1 MKPICEQCPLK
12 NKSKEACQRRGC
24 KDAEPL
30 PELPPPPPPLQFFP
44 MHEGET
50 LKMSDAKLFI
60 KELNHHN
67 GSFVGLVE
75 SLRDGSQKYGHF
87 GSYVTEGRYYKFT
100 VIRMDLNGPY
110 PEVIWE
116 VMDEGTERFHREG
129 STGAQF
135 LLYWQNG
142 KFSFDLDS

>member
-1 MKPICEQCPLK
+1 
-12 NKSKEACQRRGC
+12 
-24 KDAEPL
+24 
-30 PELPPPPPPLQFFP
+30 

-50 LKMSDAKLFI
+50 LRMSDAKLFI
-60 KELNHHN
+60 KKLNYHD
-67 GSFVGLVE
+67 GSFVGLVD
-75 SLRDGSQKYGHF
+75 SLKDSSQEYGHF

-100 VIRMDLNGPY
+100 MISMNMSGSH

-116 VMDEGTERFHREG
+116 VPAEGTERFHREG